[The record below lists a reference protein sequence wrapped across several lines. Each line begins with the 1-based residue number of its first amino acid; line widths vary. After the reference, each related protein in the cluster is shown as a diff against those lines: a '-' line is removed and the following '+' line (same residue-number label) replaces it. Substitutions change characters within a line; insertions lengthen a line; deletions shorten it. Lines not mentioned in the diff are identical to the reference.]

1 MSLDNIIDKHCMRV
15 DPDMMLG
22 KLVLLLAKEHANAF
36 PVVDG
41 AGHLQGII
49 YLPHIR
55 KIVFRQELYHVYK
68 ADQLMQ
74 DPPCI
79 LNVDDAMTRVM
90 DQFQKTGAEV
100 LPVVD
105 GNGLFVGLIEQN
117 RLYAAYRQ
125 MLVDFSEE

>member
-1 MSLDNIIDKHCMRV
+1 M
-15 DPDMMLG
+15 
-22 KLVLLLAKEHANAF
+22 
-36 PVVDG
+36 
-41 AGHLQGII
+41 
-49 YLPHIR
+49 PHIR

>member
-1 MSLDNIIDKHCMRV
+1 
-15 DPDMMLG
+15 
-22 KLVLLLAKEHANAF
+22 
-36 PVVDG
+36 
-41 AGHLQGII
+41 
-49 YLPHIR
+49 
-55 KIVFRQELYHVYK
+55 
-68 ADQLMQ
+68 
-74 DPPCI
+74 
-79 LNVDDAMTRVM
+79 M